1 MYDLT
6 MKRREYLDAPHP
18 RNILHPM
25 IVPIPITSDGRRRT
39 KYIMI
44 TYNGTQY
51 YESVLGYGTRGDF
64 LVMQANQVVNGDEGS
79 PR

>member
-1 MYDLT
+1 
-6 MKRREYLDAPHP
+6 
-18 RNILHPM
+18 
-25 IVPIPITSDGRRRT
+25 
-39 KYIMI
+39 MI